1 MSRHNGCHHVSLL
14 LVPGTKHP
22 VTCIKCHWSCC
33 SVTIMLHIDIW
44 LPKNCLQHSNPP
56 SPRLAHDAGL
66 WHLKWEYL
74 LGIKIKILI
83 CYFHRQ
89 SCQDGGFSKSP
100 TRRNDEEKNRVM
112 GKIQKC
118 YKKSG
123 CYWQRFPELIKEKHL
138 LKRNVFVS
146 HKSETMRKKIE
157 IRMNEDF
164 VTFCKL

>member
-1 MSRHNGCHHVSLL
+1 M
-14 LVPGTKHP
+14 
-22 VTCIKCHWSCC
+22 
-33 SVTIMLHIDIW
+33 
-44 LPKNCLQHSNPP
+44 
-56 SPRLAHDAGL
+56 
-66 WHLKWEYL
+66 
-74 LGIKIKILI
+74 
-83 CYFHRQ
+83 
-89 SCQDGGFSKSP
+89 
-100 TRRNDEEKNRVM
+100 M

-123 CYWQRFPELIKEKHL
+123 CYCQRLPELIKEKHL